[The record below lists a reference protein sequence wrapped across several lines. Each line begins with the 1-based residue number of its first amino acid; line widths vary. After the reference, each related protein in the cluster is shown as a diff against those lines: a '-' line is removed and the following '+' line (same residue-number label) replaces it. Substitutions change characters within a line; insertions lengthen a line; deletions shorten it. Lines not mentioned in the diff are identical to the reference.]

1 MGSGG
6 PAILVSVI
14 RLGRP
19 PVKGRI
25 IIVAE
30 VLPQSERS
38 ESHIGLPSLGPCPKK
53 MNPKNVWLWKPV
65 GLLWG
70 EPEGGENS
78 RLHT

>member
-19 PVKGRI
+19 PIKGRI

-38 ESHIGLPSLGPCPKK
+38 ESHIGLPSLGSCAGKTSPQDG
-53 MNPKNVWLWKPV
+53 WLGKPV
-65 GLLWG
+65 GLAHRTA
-70 EPEGGENS
+70 GGQ
-78 RLHT
+78 

>member
-19 PVKGRI
+19 PIKGRI

-38 ESHIGLPSLGPCPKK
+38 ESHIGLPSLGPCTK
-53 MNPKNVWLWKPV
+53 MSPKNVWLWKPV
-65 GLLWG
+65 GLTLGRTRGW
-70 EPEGGENS
+70 
-78 RLHT
+78 